1 MRRTEVIVGI
11 ALVAAGCIL
20 NEWLLVTCFSPG
32 GYMLPFRRSLIRF
45 FDLVCIGAGLFLLC
59 SHVRL
64 RISGKAVVLAS
75 LMGVVTLVGLEVGLR
90 GFFAAKNRW
99 VRQKN
104 DFSTSLG
111 WKTTENY
118 HFKGHVPGYGIINYS
133 TTNDG
138 FRVFG
143 DIRTSKIRILV
154 LGDSSTQAFQVSD
167 GDAYYDVLRKKRD
180 DIEIF
185 AYGAG
190 GYGSLQEYLI
200 LDAFY
205 DRIRP
210 DLILWQFDGNDLV
223 NNSFELE
230 SRSRDNNHMTR
241 PYLIKGQVEMRY
253 PVQTGNWITRF
264 VQSSYVMRFLQVS
277 GQALARES
285 LARQAESLLREGNPF
300 LDEAMAVTA
309 EIMRRVKTRAG
320 KTPVVAFCI
329 GGQQLQSPFYERV
342 CRESGIHFVPG
353 VTEAVMETQV
363 RGVVVNGVEK
373 GRQVDSHFNAVGHAA
388 MGQKLLE
395 YLEVNG
401 LLSRPVEP

>member
-1 MRRTEVIVGI
+1 MRRTEVIAGI
-11 ALVAAGCIL
+11 ALVAAGCVL
-20 NEWLLVTCFSPG
+20 NEWLLVKYFSPG
-32 GYMLPFRRSLIRF
+32 GFMLPFRRSLIRF
-45 FDLVCIGAGLFLLC
+45 FDLVSIGAGLFLLL
-59 SHVRL
+59 SRVRL
-64 RISGKAVVLAS
+64 RISGKAVVLVCM
-75 LMGVVTLVGLEVGLR
+75 MGAVTLVALEVGLR
-90 GFFAAKNRW
+90 GFFAVKNRW

-118 HFKGHVPGYGIINYS
+118 HFKGRSPGYGIIDYS

-138 FRVFG
+138 FRAFG
-143 DIRTSKIRILV
+143 DVHTPKIRILV

-167 GDAYYDVLRKKRD
+167 GDTYYDFLRKKRD
-180 DIEIF
+180 DVEIF

-205 DRIRP
+205 DRIQP
-210 DLILWQFDGNDLV
+210 DLILWQFDGNDLI

-230 SRSRDNNHMTR
+230 SRSPDNNHMTR
-241 PYLIKGQVEMRY
+241 PYLIGGQVEMRY
-253 PVQTGNWITRF
+253 PVQTGNWITRWA
-264 VQSSYVMRFLQVS
+264 QSSYVMRFLQVS

-285 LARQAESLLREGNPF
+285 LSRQAESLLQKDNSF
-300 LDEAMAVTA
+300 LTEAMAITA

-320 KTPVVAFCI
+320 KTPIVAFCV
-329 GGQQLQSPFYERV
+329 GGQQLQGPFYERM

-353 VTEAVMETQV
+353 VTEAVMETQA
-363 RGVVVNGVEK
+363 RGVVVSGVEK
-373 GRQVDSHFNAVGHAA
+373 GRQVDSHFNAVGHAI

-395 YLEVNG
+395 YLDNSG
-401 LLSRPVEP
+401 LLARHAEP